1 MTVGILTFC
10 NTNNYGAELQAY
22 ALRKTIEGM
31 GYEVELIDYRCP
43 SVTAGEQPHL
53 SDPVE
58 TFKHPR
64 IALYRL
70 GVYPGLVKRSRA
82 FERFRREHQR
92 YGPHIIEPRELEQR
106 YETVVVGSDQVW
118 NPEITM
124 DDGMFLLEGLG
135 DKGPR
140 RVAYAAS
147 FGFESI
153 SDAWA
158 ERCRRAL
165 PAFAALGVREHE
177 GAKIIESATGRIAE
191 TVLDPTLLLNRASW
205 ESVAAPPMIER
216 RYVFTYIVQERSSTI
231 RAARAIA
238 RYLGIELV
246 AVDCGGMFC
255 YRGCRTMSHVSPE
268 EFLSLVR
275 HADLV
280 VTSSFHGLALSLSLG
295 TEARFVLS
303 SHVRNKNSRICSL
316 ARTAHVETWEI
327 DHSGDAGDA
336 FRSKHV
342 NFDAIDV
349 ALSRARQASLS
360 FLEHALQGGRCG

>member
-31 GYEVELIDYRCP
+31 GYEAELIDYRCP
-43 SVTAGEQPHL
+43 SVTANERPHL
-53 SDPVE
+53 ASP
-58 TFKHPR
+58 TQALKHPLT
-64 IALYRL
+64 ALYRL
-70 GVYPGLVKRSRA
+70 GAYPGLAKRRRG
-82 FERFRREHQR
+82 FERFRSEHQA
-92 YGPHIIEPRELEQR
+92 YGPHVIEPCELAQR

-124 DDGMFLLEGLG
+124 NDGMFLLEGLE
-135 DKGPR
+135 DAAPR

-153 SDAWA
+153 PEAWA
-158 ERCRRAL
+158 ERCRQAL

-177 GAKIIESATGRIAE
+177 GARIVEDVTGRHAE
-191 TVLDPTLLLNRASW
+191 AVLDPTLLLSRSDW
-205 ESVAAPPMIER
+205 ENLAAPPVIKG
-216 RYVFTYIVQERSSTI
+216 RYVFTYIVQELRSTI

-238 RYLGIELV
+238 QHLGLELV
-246 AVDCGGMFC
+246 VVDCGGMFY

-295 TEARFVLS
+295 TEARYVLS
-303 SHVRNKNSRICSL
+303 ADARNKNSRIRSL
-316 ARTAHVETWEI
+316 ARTAHVEAWEI
-327 DHSGDAGDA
+327 DPAAEAEDA
-336 FRSKHV
+336 FHSKHV
-342 NFDAIDV
+342 NFVAIDA
-349 ALSRARQASLS
+349 ALHRARQASLS
-360 FLEHALQGGRCG
+360 FLEHALQGDADD